1 MPLVLFSVHSVRL
14 ALHLQC
20 KAPPHQAPVPLATQ
34 AHLPPF
40 LAPFFAPPIAPWE
53 PKE

>member
-1 MPLVLFSVHSVRL
+1 MPLALFLVHSARL

-20 KAPPHQAPVPLATQ
+20 RVPPHLPPVHLATQ

-40 LAPFFAPPIAPWE
+40 LAPFFALPTAPWE